1 MKSPFMFRCFPGIAV
16 LPAKILRIL
25 FAVIFMS
32 MQGVSFASEGIL
44 AAGTELTEEQL
55 RNYYD
60 HDIRI
65 KRIIDIAFPD
75 ISGQD
80 KVSWRMLLLGTVAT
94 ETNFLDR
101 YSGRSR
107 NGNGPYQ
114 IIGDTAHGI
123 IHRYIT
129 YPLRGTDIIARRTGL
144 MELFEKTTNG
154 RIAWDELY
162 SMDKEQLIELC
173 VLDYDFAALMSL
185 LVYKEAFG
193 RNNINEI
200 LPEPAYLAKLWK
212 EYYNTHLGVGT
223 EKRFIERFMSV
234 LPYIA

>member
-1 MKSPFMFRCFPGIAV
+1 MLKLFP
-16 LPAKILRIL
+16 PANLLILKILRIFIAL
-25 FAVIFMS
+25 AFILSQNF
-32 MQGVSFASEGIL
+32 SFAAEGNTVV
-44 AAGTELTEEQL
+44 AWPGLTDEQL
-55 RNYYD
+55 RNYHD
-60 HDIRI
+60 HDARI
-65 KRIIDIAFPD
+65 KRIVDIVFSD

-80 KVSWRMLLLGTVAT
+80 KLSWRMLLLGTVAT

-101 YSGRSR
+101 YSGKSK

-114 IIGDTAHGI
+114 IIGETAYGI

-129 YPLRGTDIIARRTGL
+129 YPLSGTDIIAKRKR
-144 MELFEKTTNG
+144 MMPFFEKATDG
-154 RIAWDELY
+154 RIFWEKLY
-162 SMDKEQLIELC
+162 DMDREQLVELC

-200 LPEPAYLAKLWK
+200 LPDPGNLAKLWK
-212 EYYNTHLGVGT
+212 QYYNTHLGMGT

-234 LPYIA
+234 FPYIA